1 MKIRKHVGRIA
12 LFTFVMALVVSWITT
27 KGSVFGDANAQEGF
41 VAEASAGEYLKA
53 AEFTLKNLDGEEIS
67 LSDFKG
73 KVVILDF
80 WATWCPPCVKEIP
93 HFNELAKEY
102 ADKGLVVFGVSVDR
116 DGASAVNKFIKNKIP
131 INYPLVLYNKAT
143 YETYQRYLPVDRRGG
158 IPFTFVIDR
167 EGNIRNHYVGY
178 RPKELFEEAIKPLL

>member
-1 MKIRKHVGRIA
+1 MKMKKLTRRIT
-12 LFTFVMALVVSWITT
+12 LVIFMMALAIVWISTNGGT
-27 KGSVFGDANAQEGF
+27 NG
-41 VAEASAGEYLKA
+41 EALAGPEHKSHASSNFAKA
-53 AEFTLKNLDGEEIS
+53 ADFTLKTLDGEEIS

-102 ADKGLVVFGVSVDR
+102 KDAGLVVFGVSVDR
-116 DGASAVNKFIKNKIP
+116 DGAKAVNKFEKNKMT
-131 INYPLVLYNKAT
+131 INYPLALFDQPT
-143 YETYQRYLPVDRRGG
+143 YDTYQMYLPKDRRGG

-167 EGNIRNHYVGY
+167 EGNIREHYVGY
-178 RPKELFEEAIKPLL
+178 RPKEEFVKAIKPLL

>member
-1 MKIRKHVGRIA
+1 MKMKKLTRRIS
-12 LFTFVMALVVSWITT
+12 FVIFMMALAIAWITT
-27 KGSVFGDANAQEGF
+27 EGGMYEDAKAGPEHKSH
-41 VAEASAGEYLKA
+41 ASSNFAKA
-53 AEFTLKNLDGEEIS
+53 ADFTLKTVDGEKIS

-102 ADKGLVVFGVSVDR
+102 KDEGLVVFGVSVDKN
-116 DGASAVNKFIKNKIP
+116 GKKAVTKFQKNKME
-131 INYPLVLYNKAT
+131 INYPLALFDQPTYNK
-143 YETYQRYLPVDRRGG
+143 YQTYLPEASRGG

-167 EGNIRNHYVGY
+167 EGNIREHFVGY
-178 RPKELFEEAIKPLL
+178 RPKEEFVKAIKPLL

>member
-1 MKIRKHVGRIA
+1 MTFKNPFVKIGLAVLGIA
-12 LFTFVMALVVSWITT
+12 LIALISVKGGIFDDARAQGDEGSLVS
-27 KGSVFGDANAQEGF
+27 GSE
-41 VAEASAGEYLKA
+41 LIKA
-53 AEFTLKNLDGEEIS
+53 ADFTLMSLDGEEIS

-102 ADKGLVVFGVSVDR
+102 EDDGLVVFGVSVDR
-116 DGASAVNKFIKNKIP
+116 DGAPAVEKFTKTRIP
-131 INYPLVLYNKAT
+131 INYPLVLYDKAT
-143 YETYQRYLPVDRRGG
+143 YDTYQMYLPADRRGG

-167 EGNIRNHYVGY
+167 EGNIREHYVGY
-178 RPKELFEEAIKPLL
+178 RPKEEFVKAIKPLL